1 MNPRKIVSSFFR
13 SLQKK
18 IKKSR
23 KKSSPRVLHRSKVM
37 MLLVQIQIQLSLYS
51 EQGTIHA
58 VVSRRTLGYPSKHLA
73 AGHNRPQAK
82 ATPFSVLLMS

>member
-18 IKKSR
+18 IKKR
-23 KKSSPRVLHRSKVM
+23 RGKKSSPFHRSKVM

-51 EQGTIHA
+51 EQVTIHA